1 MWNVDR
7 HVSIRWFHHDLYVQG
22 MYIAREIYHL
32 WEMFTIWI
40 YDIWPALHLTH
51 KTFIYSPKWPKT
63 INDHIEIHGY
73 IFVLLHLYKVWVFW
87 AMLVSDEMQVSFTST
102 FITFIS
108 KGFRLRYLNAYL
120 KWWQHPPTKFSHQ
133 FWRTHQ
139 IWLLITSIWS
149 SVRKLV
155 SAYEAYGT
163 YGVYGGMRCM
173 RRRRRTL

>member
-1 MWNVDR
+1 MT
-7 HVSIRWFHHDLYVQG
+7 YVQG

-40 YDIWPALHLTH
+40 YDILTRFSPYMTFDFHQGTQNIHL
-51 KTFIYSPKWPKT
+51 WPKT

-87 AMLVSDEMQVSFTST
+87 AMLVSNEMQASFTST
-102 FITFIS
+102 IITFIS

-173 RRRRRTL
+173 RYEEEEEDIVGCRG